1 MYINHNKIEQEEE
14 KYVEVKA
21 KAKVKEPVNEPKVD
35 KNKIFV
41 EGMLKRMDN
50 EKYI

>member
-1 MYINHNKIEQEEE
+1 MYINHNKIKKEEE

-21 KAKVKEPVNEPKVD
+21 KVKETREEPTTD

-41 EGMLKRMDN
+41 EGMLKRMKQDH
-50 EKYI
+50 YT